1 MDNIEDIL
9 HLYLSFLA
17 LASEVDINPLTL
29 DYRRQFFTIKILLS
43 SSNTIKRFRSI
54 YYSTTSKSQR
64 DTKRS
69 K

>member
-29 DYRRQFFTIKILLS
+29 DYRRQCYKVIL
-43 SSNTIKRFRSI
+43 
-54 YYSTTSKSQR
+54 YY
-64 DTKRS
+64 
-69 K
+69 